1 MHYQHV
7 VDEGVCSSLMI
18 CRAVF
23 TISYRYFPSG
33 YVLAGDASIP
43 YWAIT
48 DRELSLSS
56 ERVMPTE
63 EIFLAT
69 TWTSATFNI
78 PNANVTYSNSMLYD
92 SISSSL
98 LLIWSR

>member
-1 MHYQHV
+1 MDIWMHYQHV
-7 VDEGVCSSLMI
+7 VDAGVCSSLMI

-48 DRELSLSS
+48 NRELSLSS

-63 EIFLAT
+63 EIFFSDNMDICDLQY
-69 TWTSATFNI
+69 
-78 PNANVTYSNSMLYD
+78 PRCECY
-92 SISSSL
+92 L
-98 LLIWSR
+98 LKEYVI